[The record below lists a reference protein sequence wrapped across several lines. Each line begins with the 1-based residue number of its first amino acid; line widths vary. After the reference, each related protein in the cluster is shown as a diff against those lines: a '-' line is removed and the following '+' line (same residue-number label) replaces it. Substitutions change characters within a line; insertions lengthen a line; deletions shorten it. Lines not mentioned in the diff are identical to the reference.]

1 MDPLEETMKKYN
13 IPITRKNYLDL
24 AYPDGIPEE
33 WTAELEMGLPE
44 HLREPLQ
51 PDNWP
56 FYYFCYAYQTEN
68 YLDLSTLNF
77 S

>member
-24 AYPDGIPEE
+24 AYPDGMPEE

-51 PDNWP
+51 PDN
-56 FYYFCYAYQTEN
+56 
-68 YLDLSTLNF
+68 
-77 S
+77 